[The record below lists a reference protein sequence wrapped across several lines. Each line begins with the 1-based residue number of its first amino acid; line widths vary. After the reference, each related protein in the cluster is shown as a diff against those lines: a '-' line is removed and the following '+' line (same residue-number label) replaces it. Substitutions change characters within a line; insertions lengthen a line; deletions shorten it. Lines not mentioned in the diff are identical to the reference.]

1 MDIEQLRKK
10 RLAELQSS
18 AAKQGNQQQ
27 SYEAQQQAK
36 QKQQEMINS
45 MLSQVLTQDATARLN
60 SIGLVKPEKAE
71 NLKKMIISMAQS
83 GQIGGKL
90 GDQDL
95 QNLLKQVN
103 QKTTQTTKVKFD
115 RRRVMDSD
123 SDDDY

>member
-18 AAKQGNQQQ
+18 AAKGNQQQ

>member
-10 RLAELQSS
+10 RLAELQSG

-103 QKTTQTTKVKFD
+103 QKTTQTTKFD